1 MVFPKKEL
9 WPLKANLVPWL
20 ELAYVQVTRTSS
32 KNRTWT
38 RILKPNSRPEKNK
51 LPKNGPQGLIIFPF
65 FSSHMKDIEM
75 IDFLIKVGVQ
85 GLVSLQIKFEKCN
98 TSFYFKYGEDGIKM
112 MIANLQSSLAWNIS
126 VCLSTFMLPH
136 FQFQHVFM
144 KQ

>member
-1 MVFPKKEL
+1 
-9 WPLKANLVPWL
+9 
-20 ELAYVQVTRTSS
+20 
-32 KNRTWT
+32 
-38 RILKPNSRPEKNK
+38 
-51 LPKNGPQGLIIFPF
+51 
-65 FSSHMKDIEM
+65 MKDIEM
-75 IDFLIKVGVQ
+75 IDFRIKVGVQ